1 MRCPAC
7 GVPSDQ
13 HGARFCTHCGGR
25 LEPQPRPS
33 AEISVTQTI
42 SGSSEGQISGVS
54 VGEIAGNV
62 TMNIV
67 QVHVSPEII
76 EEIRAVPTELQPAS
90 GADPGANPP
99 RRDALKQNIQHILE
113 AAARG
118 NPRALRIRI
127 GEEEVSRVDM
137 LLKQAVL
144 LETEASQM
152 FLDTVA
158 DHRDAI
164 ERAKASSD
172 GPTFQLDLA
181 DFLSGFDGD
190 AHDRKLKEALALL
203 EEANRLDPTNTEVLV
218 HMAGVLNQIHP
229 EDSSQPRRLLYRV
242 QQLLQNPKNET
253 EKFRLAQATF
263 LLATSGP
270 QMHEEALL
278 QAREMFK
285 QLGRI
290 SWVNQCDL
298 QLRSLR
304 RSGSVPQEPSVWT
317 APLQLDPCVGSWQV
331 SISDGRVVNMTL
343 ARGGAFQASMM
354 VMPGIGYQALGT
366 WQSGPTGSFVEFQ
379 GVLNGVYPFAVRI
392 VIQSR
397 APNLFT
403 GFGSDGLFY
412 QFQRTG

>member
-1 MRCPAC
+1 
-7 GVPSDQ
+7 
-13 HGARFCTHCGGR
+13 
-25 LEPQPRPS
+25 
-33 AEISVTQTI
+33 
-42 SGSSEGQISGVS
+42 VS

-67 QVHVSPEII
+67 QVHVSPEIVG
-76 EEIRAVPTELQPAS
+76 EICAVPTELQPAS

-127 GEEEVSRVDM
+127 GDEEISRVDM

-158 DHRDAI
+158 DHGDAI
-164 ERAKASSD
+164 ERAKTSSD

-181 DFLSGFDGD
+181 DLLSGFDGD
-190 AHDRKLKEALALL
+190 AHDRKLKEALSLL

-229 EDSSQPRRLLYRV
+229 EDDTQSRRLLYRV
-242 QQLLQNPKNET
+242 QQLLQNPRNEA

-263 LLATSGP
+263 LLATGGP
-270 QMHEEALL
+270 QTHEESLL

-304 RSGSVPQEPSVWT
+304 RSGSMPQVPT
-317 APLQLDPCVGSWQV
+317 AWAAPPQMDPAVGSWQV

-343 ARGGAFQASMM
+343 APGGAFHASMM
-354 VMPGIGYQALGT
+354 VMPGIGYQAHGT
-366 WQSGPTGSFVEFQ
+366 WQSGPAGSFVDFQ
-379 GVLNGVYPFAVRI
+379 GILNGVQPFAVRI

-397 APNLFT
+397 GPNLFT
-403 GFGSDGLFY
+403 GFGSDGLLY